1 MKIINQ
7 SIRIIDYENNEV
19 YKRDT
24 PEEFSEYVKQL
35 ITYIDSYTSIRE
47 YKTRSV
53 NTEVISCIL
62 DIIKN
67 KEDIDFVTEK
77 METISKRLLLKEREA
92 QSTVSK
98 ITNVQ
103 KGSLI
108 QALLYDAE
116 LDQFNYLLAKVEHTD
131 FVDDSDF
138 SFKTGFSKDMKKLWK
153 SCLFE
158 MDDLNSSC
166 FLAKVFLNN
175 PAKYWH
181 DTFLELE
188 ERTNDETNTDRAFR
202 AVDLVLNRNLKKIAP
217 RDYTVTRNAVISYF
231 KSSKQI
237 DYDQMVNQLF
247 ENYVPVE
254 LEPEKKKKLIEK
266 LLKLPEEKNFD
277 RQFNV
282 VNSVIKA
289 KIKKTYDICQG
300 IQLKISEGIDDLDK
314 TISAYRDDEGNKYIK
329 IKTDNDVTFK
339 SFSKYS

>member
-1 MKIINQ
+1 
-7 SIRIIDYENNEV
+7 
-19 YKRDT
+19 
-24 PEEFSEYVKQL
+24 
-35 ITYIDSYTSIRE
+35 
-47 YKTRSV
+47 
-53 NTEVISCIL
+53 
-62 DIIKN
+62 
-67 KEDIDFVTEK
+67 
-77 METISKRLLLKEREA
+77 
-92 QSTVSK
+92 
-98 ITNVQ
+98 
-103 KGSLI
+103 
-108 QALLYDAE
+108 
-116 LDQFNYLLAKVEHTD
+116 
-131 FVDDSDF
+131 
-138 SFKTGFSKDMKKLWK
+138 
-153 SCLFE
+153 

-202 AVDLVLNRNLKKIAP
+202 AVDLVLNKNLKKIAP

-231 KSSKQI
+231 KSSEQI

-289 KIKKTYDICQG
+289 KIKKTYDVCQG

-339 SFSKYS
+339 SFSKNS